1 MKCPRCS
8 FLLRMVEPSPRWL
21 RHFCCDECWSCW
33 HLEITRILAT
43 DEKNHRIRYWKND
56 TFLRFGR
63 NARLEL
69 AA

>member
-1 MKCPRCS
+1 MKFS
-8 FLLRMVEPSPRWL
+8 VMILGLLYA
-21 RHFCCDECWSCW
+21 
-33 HLEITRILAT
+33 I